1 MHRKARVRIV
11 MRAPS
16 YAPLDD
22 ALDTLAPYGIE
33 LRNGNS
39 NHAPMVAEALCALG
53 RPEAVMPWIARYR
66 ERMLPRR
73 GPDALIRREDWR
85 AALGERARFAD
96 WSAFFAE
103 ELQEGPWHQV
113 LDHWMGR
120 LAPGF
125 CAAATHGVIRVG
137 HAVRS
142 LTSGETPGRLRE
154 LADAFASWA
163 ATYQELPANGHPV
176 NGTMPPHQAIARV
189 AIVPPDRRQ
198 YAGNITASLA
208 MLDDLPEFAPSLGLI
223 DTGGDLTRLLAEIT
237 EVFARVYLANAHD
250 TRTTIAFIHGVTS
263 PAAVGNIAPQV
274 SDRTARVAVR
284 YAWQSGCALYACFGG
299 DKAMLGDLDPGEVDE
314 DELVDR
320 AVAHVDEH
328 VIKFTEA
335 CLHRHAVAPSPVYL
349 AAVDHVRGMIP
360 QR

>member
-1 MHRKARVRIV
+1 

-53 RPEAVMPWIARYR
+53 HPEAVMPWIARYR
-66 ERMLPRR
+66 ERMLPRPAAGAR
-73 GPDALIRREDWR
+73 IRREDWR
-85 AALGERARFAD
+85 MALGERGRFAD
-96 WSAFFAE
+96 WSAFFSE
-103 ELQEGPWHQV
+103 ELREGPWREV
-113 LDHWMGR
+113 LDRWVNR

-137 HAVRS
+137 HAARG
-142 LTSGETPGRLRE
+142 LAAGETPYRLRE

-163 ATYQELPANGHPV
+163 ATYQELPGSGHAANGR
-176 NGTMPPHQAIARV
+176 MPPRQAITLV
-189 AIVPPDRRQ
+189 AVVPHAQRN

-208 MLDDLPEFAPSLGLI
+208 MLDDLPEFCPSIGLI
-223 DTGGDLTRLLAEIT
+223 DTGGELEPLVAEIT

-250 TRTTIAFIHGVTS
+250 IRSTIAFIHGVTS
-263 PAAVGNIAPQV
+263 PAALANIAPLV
-274 SDRTARVAVR
+274 SDRTARATLG

-299 DKAMLGDLDPGEVDE
+299 DTAMAEDTEPCEVDE

-320 AVAHVDEH
+320 AVAHGDEH

-335 CLHRHAVAPSPVYL
+335 CLRRQALGPSPVYF
-349 AAVDHVRGMIP
+349 AAVDHVQGMIP
-360 QR
+360 RR